1 MENKVDYIPFGPEW
15 EKEMMKWRKKNLVDW
30 LREHMMMREINQN
43 FLREFVMRTNM
54 ALPES
59 EEDLKWFE
67 EGINAIKNPEF
78 IEQLFVAAGLGELK
92 IKR

>member
-1 MENKVDYIPFGPEW
+1 MENEVDYIPFGPEW
-15 EKEMMKWRKKNLVDW
+15 ERELMKWRKKNLVDW
-30 LREHMMMREINQN
+30 LREHMMMRENNQRL
-43 FLREFVMRTNM
+43 LREFVMRSNM

-67 EGINAIKNPEF
+67 DGISAEKNPEF
-78 IEQLFVAAGLGELK
+78 IERLFAVAGLGKLK